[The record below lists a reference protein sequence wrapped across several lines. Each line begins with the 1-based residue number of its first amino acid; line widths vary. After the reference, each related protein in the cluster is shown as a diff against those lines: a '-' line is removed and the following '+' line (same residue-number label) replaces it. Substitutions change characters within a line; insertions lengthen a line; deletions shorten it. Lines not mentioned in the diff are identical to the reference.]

1 MKFKLTLAI
10 GMILV
15 AGIAS
20 ARTEPNS
27 FLNKPAY
34 SQSALVQQVQKDP
47 VVASR
52 FSRHFGMT
60 KAEVIEYFKTLEL
73 TTLKEDGVYLVY
85 NVPDTE
91 EVRAKAIFYK
101 KGTKVWVDQN
111 GGLVLKASCGNPM
124 ARGTDVQTVPVEAD
138 FNGETQLVSRTTPM
152 ELNTDTIL
160 ETSAT
165 PMPINVETSA
175 LAYPSIPPA
184 AVQGI
189 SGAAFNPAFLLPL
202 AAVPFVIGDDPEDP
216 KEPVPEPATMAIM
229 AAGAGILARR
239 RKKAKAN

>member
-1 MKFKLTLAI
+1 MNIMNLRLMIAISTILLA
-10 GMILV
+10 GL
-15 AGIAS
+15 AA

-34 SQSALVQQVQKDP
+34 SQSALIKQVESDA

-60 KAEVIEYFKTLEL
+60 KSEVISYFKTLKLTEL
-73 TTLKEDGVYLVY
+73 QEDGVYLVY

-91 EVRAKAIFYK
+91 EVRARAIFYK
-101 KGTKVWVDQN
+101 KGTKVWIDQN

-124 ARGTDVQTVPVEAD
+124 ARGTDVQTVPVEAE
-138 FNGETQLVSRTTPM
+138 FNGETNLVSRTTPLDM
-152 ELNTDTIL
+152 QTDTIL

-175 LAYPSIPPA
+175 LAYPMVPPA

-189 SGAAFNPAFLLPL
+189 GGGGFNPAFLLPL
-202 AAVPFVIGDDPEDP
+202 AAVPFIVDKP

-229 AAGAGILARR
+229 AVGAGLLARKR
-239 RKKAKAN
+239 RKAKQA